1 MQQRQTNTLT
11 SSTILSL
18 CAPTLE
24 LVDSHPCSHRQTLLK
39 SKRSSYCSIRCRIL
53 ANTDRQRLRSRQVDT
68 TMPRPHSIRSLH
80 MPQHHNDPSGG
91 GAHTFPNAP
100 PSPSLSTTTRASL
113 DLPSRPA
120 VLITRADLRTSLAA
134 YEALLTSAKAYT
146 SAMLSM
152 AKASSDLACALETC
166 ARVKGAHDSGAGL
179 QAASGLH
186 FLKSNY
192 EQVLCDTFW
201 KDFSIPLLSHYD
213 TYRSAC
219 TDRQVQ
225 HDKAVTD
232 KSKQLKEAEA
242 RNNRAGRKKERDLN
256 SFRRALAE
264 LQSHVDAIDELK
276 AQYYNEV
283 LDAEQQVWQFIESKV
298 ALIVR
303 SQIEISERISSKGL
317 NDPVLEQM
325 LATIPDPFG
334 SYGPAKQDGEIFSI
348 LPPISLLS
356 SGANSLHNTSTEAAT
371 NDTSLTDAHLTS
383 DDVRPTPTAAN
394 ATWNNKPVLP
404 ANIMSP
410 STPSKGLSRG
420 ISSSSSKTLT
430 TCATP
435 TRPSSSNSNPNDN
448 NGPTHLARDS
458 LVGLSSVSEATTAI
472 STSDGSP
479 HTGSGG
485 LFGSESVDFE
495 ELLSREQLRR
505 DASDDG
511 HDAET
516 DAASSTRRQGDEP
529 VANVNGE
536 ESTPANPTAAARLRQ
551 VLSIIE
557 EDASGPLSR
566 AGRVGTASRPV
577 SSVYDAG
584 PDPFAN
590 HVAELRRS
598 ASQASHQT
606 EHTLAR
612 ENQGQGA
619 TEKED
624 ETNQKHSSGSTSDDG
639 ASRHSRTPSKLSID

>member
-1 MQQRQTNTLT
+1 MP
-11 SSTILSL
+11 
-18 CAPTLE
+18 PT
-24 LVDSHPCSHRQTLLK
+24 
-39 SKRSSYCSIRCRIL
+39 
-53 ANTDRQRLRSRQVDT
+53 
-68 TMPRPHSIRSLH
+68 HSIRSLQ
-80 MPQHHNDPSGG
+80 MPPRHHDPNGG
-91 GAHTFPNAP
+91 GHNFPNAP

-113 DLPSRPA
+113 DFPSRPA

-134 YEALLTSAKAYT
+134 YEALLASAKAYT

-166 ARVKGAHDSGAGL
+166 ARVKGAHNSGPGL

-219 TDRQVQ
+219 TDRQVL

-232 KSKQLKEAEA
+232 KSKELKQAEA

-283 LDAEQQVWQFIESKV
+283 LDAEQEVWQFIESKV

-371 NDTSLTDAHLTS
+371 NDTSVTDADLTS
-383 DDVRPTPTAAN
+383 EDARPTGTAAAAN
-394 ATWNNKPVLP
+394 GSSKAKPVLP

-420 ISSSSSKTLT
+420 ISSSSSKTLAAS
-430 TCATP
+430 ATP
-435 TRPSSSNSNPNDN
+435 TRPRSSSNSNTIDDLPSSSTPKGSRATNASSAGATPKARKSASCTL

-458 LVGLSSVSEATTAI
+458 LLGLSSVSEATTAI

-479 HTGSGG
+479 HTASGG

-505 DASDDG
+505 DASDNGDDADANA
-511 HDAET
+511 DAET
-516 DAASSTRRQGDEP
+516 NPPSTATQDSEEPTATPDA
-529 VANVNGE
+529 
-536 ESTPANPTAAARLRQ
+536 ANPTAAGRLRQ

-566 AGRVGTASRPV
+566 AARMGTASRPV

-584 PDPFAN
+584 PDPFAD
-590 HVAELRRS
+590 HIAEARRS
-598 ASQASHQT
+598 ASHHDSSKPAT
-606 EHTLAR
+606 AAAATGDRDAR
-612 ENQGQGA
+612 G
-619 TEKED
+619 ED
-624 ETNQKHSSGSTSDDG
+624 ETLENNPSRSSIDDG

>member
-1 MQQRQTNTLT
+1 
-11 SSTILSL
+11 
-18 CAPTLE
+18 
-24 LVDSHPCSHRQTLLK
+24 
-39 SKRSSYCSIRCRIL
+39 
-53 ANTDRQRLRSRQVDT
+53 
-68 TMPRPHSIRSLH
+68 MPRPQSIRSLH
-80 MPQHHNDPSGG
+80 MPPRQNDPSGG
-91 GAHTFPNAP
+91 ASPFPNAP

-113 DLPSRPA
+113 DFPSRPA

-166 ARVKGAHDSGAGL
+166 ARVKGAHDSGPGL

-219 TDRQVQ
+219 TDRQVL

-232 KSKQLKEAEA
+232 KSKQLKDAEA
-242 RNNRAGRKKERDLN
+242 RNNRAGRKKQRDLN

-283 LDAEQQVWQFIESKV
+283 LDAEHEVWQFIQSKV

-356 SGANSLHNTSTEAAT
+356 SGANSIHNTSTEAAT

-383 DDVRPTPTAAN
+383 DDVRPTPAAAN
-394 ATWNNKPVLP
+394 ATSNNKSLLP
-404 ANIMSP
+404 PNIMSP
-410 STPSKGLSRG
+410 STPSKGLSRA

-430 TCATP
+430 TSATP
-435 TRPSSSNSNPNDN
+435 TRPSSNTTNSIPNDTLPSSSTPKGSRAN
-448 NGPTHLARDS
+448 NAPSAGATPKARKSTSSTLDGPTHLARDS
-458 LVGLSSVSEATTAI
+458 LLGLSSVSEATTAI

-516 DAASSTRRQGDEP
+516 DAACSTAQQSDEP
-529 VANVNGE
+529 VANVDAQ
-536 ESTPANPTAAARLRQ
+536 ESTTANPTAAARLRQ

-557 EDASGPLSR
+557 EDATGPLSR

-590 HVAELRRS
+590 HVAEMRRS
-598 ASQASHQT
+598 ASQTSHQT
-606 EHTLAR
+606 EDTSAR

-619 TEKED
+619 TEQD
-624 ETNQKHSSGSTSDDG
+624 ETNQKHASGFSSDDG

>member
-1 MQQRQTNTLT
+1 
-11 SSTILSL
+11 
-18 CAPTLE
+18 
-24 LVDSHPCSHRQTLLK
+24 
-39 SKRSSYCSIRCRIL
+39 
-53 ANTDRQRLRSRQVDT
+53 
-68 TMPRPHSIRSLH
+68 MPRPHSIRSLQ
-80 MPQHHNDPSGG
+80 MPSRHHDATGQSFQP
-91 GAHTFPNAP
+91 AP

-113 DLPSRPA
+113 DFPSRPS

-134 YEALLTSAKAYT
+134 YESLLASAKSYT

-166 ARVKGAHDSGAGL
+166 ARVKGAHESGPGL

-201 KDFSIPLLSHYD
+201 KEFSIPLLSHYD
-213 TYRSAC
+213 TYRSSC
-219 TDRQVQ
+219 TDRQVL
-225 HDKAVTD
+225 HDKAVSE
-232 KSKQLKEAEA
+232 KSKELKEAEA
-242 RNNRAGRKKERDLN
+242 RNSRAGRRKERDLN

-283 LDAEQQVWQFIESKV
+283 LDAEQEVWSFIETKV

-356 SGANSLHNTSTEAAT
+356 SGANSIHNTSTEAAT
-371 NDTSLTDAHLTS
+371 NETSVTDADITSEDTLTA
-383 DDVRPTPTAAN
+383 TATAN
-394 ATWNNKPVLP
+394 NVLAKAQGVLP

-410 STPSKGLSRG
+410 STPSKGLSRAG
-420 ISSSSSKTLT
+420 LSNPGSRSFSAS
-430 TCATP
+430 ATP
-435 TRPSSSNSNPNDN
+435 TRSSSTIRSIDELPSASTPK
-448 NGPTHLARDS
+448 GARVAGAASSESVAATPKARSGKVTSSSKGTTHGARDS
-458 LVGLSSVSEATTAI
+458 LLGLSAVSDATTSVSTTEG
-472 STSDGSP
+472 GSQNA
-479 HTGSGG
+479 SSG

-505 DASDDG
+505 DSNDDG
-511 HDAET
+511 AEDPSTTQTEVQNDAFSSDT
-516 DAASSTRRQGDEP
+516 DTEGLNIKA
-529 VANVNGE
+529 
-536 ESTPANPTAAARLRQ
+536 TAEGRLRH

-557 EDASGPLSR
+557 EDVNGPLSK

-584 PDPFAN
+584 PDPFAE
-590 HVAELRRS
+590 HADGGKRAQRSPPSGTKAVADG
-598 ASQASHQT
+598 AA
-606 EHTLAR
+606 LA
-612 ENQGQGA
+612 
-619 TEKED
+619 KEGSIAYD
-624 ETNQKHSSGSTSDDG
+624 PEQKHPTHSSSSEET
-639 ASRHSRTPSKLSID
+639 ASRHSRTSSKLSID